1 MNDLLLPEGAG
12 EETVSLVM
20 LDRFIN
26 YVRVFLLYSCSCL
39 WRARRLLVI
48 FVHSPLSPGGTRE
61 TSPLFHPLSS
71 LSCVLHN

>member
-26 YVRVFLLYSCSCL
+26 YVRVF
-39 WRARRLLVI
+39 
-48 FVHSPLSPGGTRE
+48 
-61 TSPLFHPLSS
+61 
-71 LSCVLHN
+71 